1 MLCTVVQGALGT
13 SRVRRLRIGGEAL
26 LILPRITHGVVSA
39 TTSAS
44 AATAPAA
51 RGRAIRRLA

>member
-1 MLCTVVQGALGT
+1 LLSVVQSALGT

-26 LILPRITHGVVSA
+26 LILPRITHGIAPA
-39 TTSAS
+39 TTSAP